1 MKTDDLVQYQDKL
14 TAFIISKGGKAKSR
28 VVCPVAMGCKAGDL
42 VFTSRCS
49 GVSNGMTGWVQL
61 EKEIPLDHKE
71 ITSRQNVQIVETKEN
86 MPLADQYHVWNE
98 LRKEAMTWAMLQ
110 GQDPN
115 RVPFLGDPTLLQY
128 AAIKGLV

>member
-1 MKTDDLVQYQDKL
+1 MKTDDLVQYDGKL

-28 VVCPVAMGCKAGDL
+28 VVCPIAMGCKPGDL

-49 GVSNGMTGWVQL
+49 GVSNGMTGWVKL

-71 ITSRQNVQIVETKEN
+71 ITSRMNVQIVETKEN
-86 MPLADQYHVWNE
+86 MSLEEQYRVWDD
-98 LRKEAMTWAMLQ
+98 LRKEAKTWALVQ

-115 RVPFLGDPTLLQY
+115 SVPFLGDPNLLQY
-128 AAIKGLV
+128 AAIKGLI